1 MDTKGNYYLKTLGP
15 KEAHFIIG
23 LYEVNKGIFSLQIA
37 SEVSGLSGQSL
48 QNLLYR
54 LVRKGILSRLGGKLY
69 TIVPFHL
76 GHTREYLNNPYLV
89 AREIA
94 LNTKKRNKYYISH
107 GSAMSIHQMITQPQF
122 VTYTSVT
129 QQIKK
134 KSYHYGIKVSF
145 CNYAKVTLF
154 WVEKHWIEASE
165 TIFVSDIEKTI
176 IDGLKL
182 PQYCGGITEVAKG
195 LWIKRNEININKL
208 VKYAFKVNMGVVFRR
223 LGFLLDI
230 YQLAEESFFKEVKK

>member
-1 MDTKGNYYLKTLGP
+1 MDIKSNYLLKTLGP
-15 KEAHFIIG
+15 REAHFVMS
-23 LYEVNKGIFSLQIA
+23 LYEVNKSIFNLRIA

-54 LVRKGILSRLGGKLY
+54 LVKKGILNRLGGKLY
-69 TIVPFHL
+69 TIVPFNL
-76 GHTREYLNNPYLV
+76 GHTKEYLNNPYLV

-94 LNTKKRNKYYISH
+94 LNMKKRNKYYVSH
-107 GSAMSIHQMITQPQF
+107 GSAMSIHQMTTQPQF

-134 KSYHYGIKVSF
+134 NPVIMGSKFHFVTMQKPHYFGVK
-145 CNYAKVTLF
+145 
-154 WVEKHWIEASE
+154 KHWIETSE
-165 TIFVSDIEKTI
+165 IIFVSDIEKTI

-195 LWIKRNEININKL
+195 LWIKK
-208 VKYAFKVNMGVVFRR
+208 
-223 LGFLLDI
+223 
-230 YQLAEESFFKEVKK
+230 